1 VADVRAALVDAL
13 GVVRRLGGAE
23 VGDRTL
29 VDALAPFVDAFPTT
43 APSLVQAWSEALPPM
58 RAAADGT
65 ARLVPRKGRAAT
77 HGAKALGTVDAG
89 ARSLAIALD
98 AAGEALR
105 ELDAGTGG
113 EA

>member
-1 VADVRAALVDAL
+1 
-13 GVVRRLGGAE
+13 
-23 VGDRTL
+23 
-29 VDALAPFVDAFPTT
+29 
-43 APSLVQAWSEALPPM
+43 
-58 RAAADGT
+58 
-65 ARLVPRKGRAAT
+65 VPRKGRAAT